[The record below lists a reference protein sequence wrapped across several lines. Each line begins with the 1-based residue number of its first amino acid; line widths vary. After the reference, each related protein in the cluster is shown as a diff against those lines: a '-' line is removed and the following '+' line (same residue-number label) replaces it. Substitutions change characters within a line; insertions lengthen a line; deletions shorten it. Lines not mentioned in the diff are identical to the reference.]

1 MYPGSCTYL
10 HLLIVA
16 DLTNRVV
23 AISII
28 GPKDILGSHGGI
40 AITKTRTYSMNAS
53 LNVSR

>member
-10 HLLIVA
+10 LLLIVV

-28 GPKDILGSHGGI
+28 GPKDILGSLGGI
-40 AITKTRTYSMNAS
+40 AITRTRTYSMNAS